1 MVVPEA
7 NPKAE
12 QLAAQWQRGKRM
24 ILVALVSL
32 GLIFGVVAQTGFAWQ
47 VHLNGEEIG
56 VVKDKSSLISLIEER
71 THEVQADCGYEV
83 GLASQVEFKK
93 IFRFSGDDVE
103 TVKEILA
110 VGLEFGLKAAVI
122 VVNGK
127 EVAALPTLEEA
138 GDLLEQLQSRFV
150 KRSANLEIEAV
161 RFREDVALEEAYR
174 RVEDIVDKDSAL
186 NILLYGSESLLQ
198 HTVARGES
206 FWAIASKYQLGVS
219 ALQAVN
225 PGIKP
230 EVLQVG
236 AKLSLKLNEPFVRV
250 EVVEKQT
257 YNQAIPFA
265 TTYTTDSSLWTWDSR
280 VKVAGKAGTQQVTA
294 RIVSVNGKE
303 EKRDIL
309 STQIS
314 ANPIAQVVARGTKTA
329 PSLSTG
335 TFFWPTTGIVT
346 SPYGMRWG
354 AMHSGVDIGAPQG
367 TAIKAADSGMVT
379 FSGWNGG
386 YGYMVRIDHGN
397 GTSTVYAHASKLLV
411 SQSDTVTKGQ
421 VIALVGNTGN
431 SYGTHLHFEIHINGK
446 HVNPL
451 TYFR

>member
-1 MVVPEA
+1 MPEA
-7 NPKAE
+7 NPRLGQLIAYWQQEKAK
-12 QLAAQWQRGKRM
+12 LA
-24 ILVALVSL
+24 IVLVSL
-32 GLIFGVVAQTGFAWQ
+32 VLISGVVAQTGFAWQ

-56 VVKDKSSLISLIEER
+56 VVKDKISLVALIEER
-71 THEVQADCGYEV
+71 THSVQEDSGLEV
-83 GLASQVEFKK
+83 GVASEVEFKK
-93 IFRFSGDDVE
+93 IFSFSGDDPE
-103 TVKEILA
+103 QVKETLLS
-110 VGLEFGLKAAVI
+110 GLEFGLKAAVI
-122 VVNGK
+122 VVDGK

-138 GDLLEQLQSRFV
+138 DGLLEQLKSSFV
-150 KRSANLEIEAV
+150 KTSSNLEVEVV
-161 RFREDVALEEAYR
+161 RFREEVELRETYC
-174 RVEDIVDKDSAL
+174 RVEEIVDKDAAL
-186 NILLYGSESLLQ
+186 NVLLYGSESLLQ
-198 HTVARGES
+198 HTVSRGES
-206 FWAIASKYQLGVS
+206 FWTIASKYKLGVS
-219 ALQAVN
+219 ALQAAN
-225 PGIKP
+225 PGIRP

-265 TTYTTDSSLWTWDSR
+265 TTYTTDSSLWTWDR
-280 VKVAGKAGTQQVTA
+280 KIKVAGKAGTQQVTA
-294 RIVSVNGKE
+294 RIVKVNGKE

-309 STQIS
+309 STQITAS
-314 ANPIAQVVARGTKTA
+314 PTTQVVARGTKTA

-335 TFFWPTTGIVT
+335 SFLWPTTGVIT

-354 AMHSGVDIGAPQG
+354 AMHAGVDIGAPQG

-386 YGYMVRIDHGN
+386 YGNMVKIDHGN
-397 GTSTVYAHASKLLV
+397 GTSTLYAHASKLLV
-411 SQSDTVTKGQ
+411 SQSSAVEKGQ

-431 SYGTHLHFEIHINGK
+431 SYGAHLHFEIHVNGK